1 MDVQRI
7 TPHIVLR
14 YCLSTATL
22 AAIVAAYFY
31 WLHANDATVAL
42 TFLILI
48 LLVAANWGLRHAIY
62 LSLLAAVTF
71 NFFFLAPVLTFTIS
85 DSRNWVALG
94 TFLLTGVIASQL
106 AERARRAA
114 ENSSLRQRE
123 AESLYEFSQELLLS
137 SNVSDLL
144 NQLPQ
149 KMAATFHLSGA
160 ALYLRDK
167 DRVYRSSPG
176 YMHISA
182 EQLRDAAYLHE
193 NRRGEDAKSLLLPI
207 LLGQRPIGALAI
219 TGPEIST
226 EVLDS
231 VRSLTAIAIER
242 AAGME
247 ALAKVEASR
256 ESERL
261 RNVLVDSVAHELR
274 TPLTSITAAIT
285 TLRSGVLLGQEQRE
299 ELMIVI
305 EEEAKRLDRLVGEAM
320 EMAELDARHILLD
333 IHTQPIG
340 EAIHQ
345 AISGLDAPL
354 RTRSIEVRLP
364 SSLPPVP
371 MDKNQIV
378 KVLHHLLENAAKYSP
393 PESPIVVSAE
403 VTGDA
408 LVTNVADRGV
418 GIDDQEQTM
427 VFDKFYRALGQRYRV
442 PGTGMGLA
450 IAKALVEAHGGS
462 ITVTSQPGYGSVFS
476 FSLPLTVRA

>member
-7 TPHIVLR
+7 TPRIVLR
-14 YCLSTATL
+14 YGLSTGTL
-22 AAIVAAYFY
+22 AGIIAAYFY

-48 LLVAANWGLRHAIY
+48 LLIAANWGLRHAIY
-62 LSLLAAVTF
+62 LSFLAAVTF
-71 NFFFLAPVLTFTIS
+71 NFFFLPPVLTFTIS

-114 ENSSLRQRE
+114 ENSSVRQRE
-123 AESLYEFSQELLLS
+123 AESLYQFSQQMLLS

-149 KMAATFHLSGA
+149 MMAATFHLSGA

-167 DRVYRSSPG
+167 DRVYRSSPD

-182 EQLRDAAYLHE
+182 EQLRDATYAHE
-193 NRRGEDAKSLLLPI
+193 RRRVEEANSLLLPI
-207 LLGQRPIGALAI
+207 LLGQRPMGALALS
-219 TGPEIST
+219 GPDIST

-242 AAGME
+242 AGAME
-247 ALAKVEASR
+247 TLARVEASR

-261 RNVLVDSVAHELR
+261 RNVLLDSVAHDLR

-285 TLRSGVLLGQEQRE
+285 TLRSDDLLGQDQRA
-299 ELMIVI
+299 ELMMVI

-320 EMAELDARHILLD
+320 EMAELDANHIQLD
-333 IHTQPIG
+333 IHTQSIR
-340 EAIHQ
+340 EAIDQ
-345 AISGLDAPL
+345 AVNGLDAQL
-354 RTRSIEVRLP
+354 RTHPIELRLP
-364 SSLPPVP
+364 DSLPAVP
-371 MDKNQIV
+371 MDLNQIV

-393 PESPIVVSAE
+393 QASPIVVSAE
-403 VTGDA
+403 VIGDA

-442 PGTGMGLA
+442 QGTGMGLA

-462 ITVTSQPGYGSVFS
+462 IAVTSQPGHGSVFS